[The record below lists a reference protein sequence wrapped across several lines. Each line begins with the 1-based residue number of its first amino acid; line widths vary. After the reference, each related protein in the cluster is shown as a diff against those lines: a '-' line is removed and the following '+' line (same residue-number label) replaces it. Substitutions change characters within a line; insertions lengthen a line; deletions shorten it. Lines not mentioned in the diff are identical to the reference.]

1 MKKILLIGLIA
12 AGVIAFVGVDA
23 VTSALHHARS
33 EIRESIT
40 SDVPLKTQL
49 AEAQAQIDAYAESVI
64 RGEVAAENLSEMIG
78 DVAREVRVLET
89 RVERERLALVAMR
102 RGLEV
107 VPTSTATTDEER
119 EAVRRTRLFKAQAQL
134 LDRRQQDLTRLQRE
148 HQTTLGS
155 IDEAKAEQM
164 RLSEEV
170 HVLAAEIESLEARTV
185 RSAHARSRGR
195 QHRLQQRLRRGAAA
209 AEEDPH
215 RRQGAEQAPRVLRVR
230 APAGLLGRVRPE
242 RRRASHGRSLG
253 DRRSVGGVPRKLSA
267 NPLG

>member
-148 HQTTLGS
+148 HQATLGS

-170 HVLAAEIESLEARTV
+170 HVLAAEIESLEART
-185 RSAHARSRGR
+185 SAARTREAVGDSIVSSSGYAEA
-195 QHRLQQRLRRGAAA
+195 QQRLKKIRTAVKERNKLLEYYEYERRPVSSAASVLS
-209 AEEDPH
+209 AEELPTD
-215 RRQGAEQAPRVLRVR
+215 A
-230 APAGLLGRVRPE
+230 
-242 RRRASHGRSLG
+242 RSAIDEALAAYPG
-253 DRRSVGGVPRKLSA
+253 S
-267 NPLG
+267 